1 MTVRGLLSALLLY
14 PLSRLYGL
22 GVGIRNLMFDKGLLP
37 QHEFDIPVIV
47 VGNLTVGGAG
57 KTPHTEYIINALSS
71 DYRIGMLSRGYRR
84 QTKGFVLASRK
95 SRPEDIGDEPYQ
107 IYRKFE
113 NRGIM
118 VAVCEKRVD
127 GIRKMLELNPSLNL
141 IVLDDAFQHRY
152 VKPRISVLLTEHVRP
167 VYNDRLLPLGRL
179 REPVKSMDRADIVV
193 LTKCPEDMKPVD
205 YAIFNK
211 NFDLFPYQS
220 LLFSRYRY
228 LPLVPLF
235 PELHNNEPAPRLGN
249 LSKANTIL
257 AVAGVANPRPFIRYL
272 RVFGAKVKLM
282 IFEDHHNF
290 SRADMEAIQRKFA
303 SLKSEDKLIITTEK
317 DAVRLCNNP
326 YFPPD
331 LRACSYYVPI
341 SVEFVPYGGQTL
353 ASVLK
358 QKLNNNTPRY

>member
-1 MTVRGLLSALLLY
+1 MAKKGLLSSLLLY

-22 GVGIRNLMFDKGLLP
+22 GVEVRNLMFNKGLLK
-37 QHEFDIPVIV
+37 QHQFDVPVIV

-57 KTPHTEYIINALSS
+57 KTPHTEYIINSLCGE
-71 DYRIGMLSRGYRR
+71 YRIGMLSRGYRR
-84 QTKGFVLASRK
+84 QTKGFVLASRN

-113 NRGIM
+113 KRGVM

-127 GIRKMLELNPSLNL
+127 GIKRMLELNPSLNL

-152 VKPRISVLLTEHVRP
+152 VKPGISIILTEHSRP
-167 VYNDRLLPLGRL
+167 VYEDSLLPFGRL
-179 REPVKSMDRADIVV
+179 REPIKAMDRADIVV

-205 YAIFNK
+205 YSIFGK
-211 NFDLFPYQS
+211 NFDLFPYQQ

-235 PELHNNEPAPRLGN
+235 PELHSTDTLPRLEN
-249 LSKANTIL
+249 LSSENTIL
-257 AVAGVANPRPFIRYL
+257 AVAGVASPRPFIRYL
-272 RVFGAKVKLM
+272 RCFKAKVKLM

-290 SRADMEAIQRKFA
+290 NRSDMEDILRKFN
-303 SLKSEDKLIITTEK
+303 SLKSTRKLLVTTEK

-331 LRACSYYVPI
+331 LRSCSYYVPI
-341 SVEFVPYGGQTL
+341 AVEFVPHGGQTL
-353 ASVLK
+353 AGVLR
-358 QKLNNNTPRY
+358 QMLRNNIRQ

>member
-1 MTVRGLLSALLLY
+1 
-14 PLSRLYGL
+14 
-22 GVGIRNLMFDKGLLP
+22 MFDKGLLP

-152 VKPRISVLLTEHVRP
+152 VKPRIFGFAHRACTSGVQRQAFAAWQIARTRKINGQGGYCSPYKVPGGHEAC
-167 VYNDRLLPLGRL
+167 RL
-179 REPVKSMDRADIVV
+179 RHI
-193 LTKCPEDMKPVD
+193 
-205 YAIFNK
+205 
-211 NFDLFPYQS
+211 
-220 LLFSRYRY
+220 
-228 LPLVPLF
+228 
-235 PELHNNEPAPRLGN
+235 
-249 LSKANTIL
+249 
-257 AVAGVANPRPFIRYL
+257 
-272 RVFGAKVKLM
+272 
-282 IFEDHHNF
+282 
-290 SRADMEAIQRKFA
+290 
-303 SLKSEDKLIITTEK
+303 
-317 DAVRLCNNP
+317 
-326 YFPPD
+326 
-331 LRACSYYVPI
+331 
-341 SVEFVPYGGQTL
+341 
-353 ASVLK
+353 
-358 QKLNNNTPRY
+358 